1 MAKIANKYCKKV
13 YVTDDNPR
21 NENPKKIRNDLVRH
35 INYKKAYNIGNRF
48 LAVKKSLI
56 NANPNEIILVAG
68 KGHEEEQ
75 IYKNKIIKISDKK
88 IIKKIKLKRTIFS
101 KEHQYFENEKF

>member
-35 INYKKAYNIGNRF
+35 INYKKAYNI
-48 LAVKKSLI
+48 
-56 NANPNEIILVAG
+56 EIDFG
-68 KGHEEEQ
+68 C
-75 IYKNKIIKISDKK
+75 KK
-88 IIKKIKLKRTIFS
+88 IFNKC
-101 KEHQYFENEKF
+101 